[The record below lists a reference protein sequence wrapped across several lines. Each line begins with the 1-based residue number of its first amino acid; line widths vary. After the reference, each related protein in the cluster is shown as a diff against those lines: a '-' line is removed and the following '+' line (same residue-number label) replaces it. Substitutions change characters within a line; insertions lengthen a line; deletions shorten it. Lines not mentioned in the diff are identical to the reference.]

1 MTTTFNVTMD
11 VDDMEGK
18 TVLVFLK
25 PQHPEANYKIH
36 AWQVLNGSAHSTE
49 TFTYQAKISLDVTN
63 YGFNDNPIVSGPI
76 GVKAG
81 GLAPGQLIEAISP
94 NRLSPKL
101 QRASSGLAHD
111 KLTAQQVG
119 VVNHT
124 SPFIQFDANW
134 YVNEKPVVT
143 APQIDRNMT
152 CSFQYEPHFY
162 FMVAAPP
169 LIGRTY
175 IVQNFSDMTKYEID
189 ITTSEVFVTLT
200 KSKGIW
206 NFDFSSKD

>member
-1 MTTTFNVTMD
+1 MTSTFNVTMD
-11 VDDMEGK
+11 ADDMEGK

-49 TFTYQAKISLDVTN
+49 TFTYTADINLTVTN
-63 YGFNDNPIVSGPI
+63 FGFNDNPIVSGGI
-76 GVKAG
+76 SVN
-81 GLAPGQLIEAISP
+81 PGELIEAISP
-94 NRLSPKL
+94 SRLSPKL
-101 QRASSGLAHD
+101 QKASSGLALD
-111 KLTAQQVG
+111 KLTPLQAG
-119 VVNHT
+119 VINHT
-124 SPFIQFDANW
+124 SPYIQFDANW
-134 YVNEKPVVT
+134 LVNQKPVVT

-152 CSFQYEPHFY
+152 CSFQYKPHFY

-175 IVQNFSDMTKYEID
+175 IVQNFSDMTKYVMP
-189 ITTSEVFVTLT
+189 ITASEVDVTLT

-206 NFDFSSKD
+206 TFAFDAHD